1 MERSTLKELTKVN
14 VEAYVNRQ
22 REEWLKKLYWQSFFP
37 LKYTTQ
43 LTWESLSGSGGNPV
57 MADVIEYN
65 SSAPLKTRRVVTK
78 TSGDIPKIAIKRQM
92 DEKDMNDY
100 NILKALSQGDSNRN
114 ALLDLVFN
122 DIDFCYSGV
131 MARTEYL
138 AMQAL
143 SYGAIEL
150 TTSNNNGIITETSC
164 DFGIPA
170 GNKDGASVIWSN
182 ASGAYPMTDFKTIQ
196 ETARA
201 AGYPLGYAIMD
212 RTTLAYMLA
221 AESVQDAYSVYQG
234 VSARARKTAPT
245 FADLNNML
253 GAYLYPKIIL
263 VDSAVRFE
271 NNDHALTS
279 VAPWK
284 TGYVTFIADINVGNV
299 LHGPIA
305 EETAESVSKKAIQVK
320 RDHVLM
326 SKWSELEPFGEFT
339 KAQANAFPRF
349 NDVNGIFILNSENA
363 STFA

>member
-1 MERSTLKELTKVN
+1 MERSILKELTKVN

-22 REEWLKKLYWQSFFP
+22 REQFLNKLYWQQFFP

-43 LTWESLSGSGGNPV
+43 LTWESLAGSGGNPV

-65 SSAPLKTRRVVTK
+65 SSAPLKTRRTVTK
-78 TSGDIPKIAIKRQM
+78 TTGDIPKIAIKRQM

-100 NILKALSQGDSNRN
+100 NILKALSQGDTNRS
-114 ALLDLVFN
+114 ALLDIVFD
-122 DIDFCYSGV
+122 DINFCYSGV

-143 SYGAIEL
+143 SYGAISL
-150 TTSNNNGIITETSC
+150 TTSNNNGIVTEVDC

-170 GNKDGASVIWSN
+170 GNKSGASVIWSN
-182 ASGAYPMTDFKTIQ
+182 ASGCDPMTDIATVQ

-201 AGYPLGYAIMD
+201 AGYPLGYICMD
-212 RTTLAYMLA
+212 RTAVTQMLA
-221 AESVQDAYSVYQG
+221 STKVQDAYSVFQG

-245 FADLNNML
+245 FDDLNNML
-253 GAYLYPKIIL
+253 GAYLYPKIII
-263 VDSAVRFE
+263 VDSQVKFE
-271 NNDHALTS
+271 SNAHALTS
-279 VAPWK
+279 VAAWK
-284 TGYVTFIADINVGNV
+284 TGYATFIPDVNVGNV

-305 EETAESVSKKAIQVK
+305 EETAESVSKKSIQVK
-320 RDHVLM
+320 RDHVLI

-349 NDVNGIFILNSENA
+349 NDVNGIFLLNTLNA
-363 STFA
+363 TTFA

>member
-1 MERSTLKELTKVN
+1 MERSLLKELTKAN

-22 REEWLKKLYWQSFFP
+22 RELFLNKLYWQQFFP

-65 SSAPLKTRRVVTK
+65 SSAPLKSRRVVTK

-100 NILKALSQGDSNRN
+100 NILKALSQGDANRT

-143 SYGAIEL
+143 SYGAISL
-150 TTSNNNGIITETSC
+150 TTSNNNGIITEVDC

-170 GNKDGASVIWSN
+170 ANKTGASVVWSN
-182 ASGAYPMTDFKTIQ
+182 ASGAYPMTDFKNIQ

-201 AGYPLGYAIMD
+201 AGYPLGYALMD
-212 RTTLAYMLA
+212 RTTLTYMLA
-221 AESVQDAYSVYQG
+221 ADSVQDAYEVFQG
-234 VSARARKTAPT
+234 VSARSRKTAPT

-253 GAYLYPKIIL
+253 GAYLYPKVII

-271 NNDHALTS
+271 NNSHTLTAA
-279 VAPWK
+279 APWK
-284 TGYVTFIADINVGNV
+284 TGYVTFIPDIAVGNI

-305 EETAESVSKKAIQVK
+305 EETATSVSKKAIQVK
-320 RDHVLM
+320 RDHVLI

-339 KAQANAFPRF
+339 KGQANAFPRF
-349 NDVNGIFILNSENA
+349 NDVNSIFILNSENA
-363 STFA
+363 STFS